1 MVAGSFA
8 CPSSWHAFFCRRLHV
23 LFLMVAAAAVSSTC
37 RDAVR
42 VPFVMVVD
50 YLFRV
55 GHAAVTDLDAI
66 SVEDFSELVIFGK
79 VLVY

>member
-1 MVAGSFA
+1 
-8 CPSSWHAFFCRRLHV
+8 
-23 LFLMVAAAAVSSTC
+23 
-37 RDAVR
+37 
-42 VPFVMVVD
+42 MVVD

-66 SVEDFSELVIFGK
+66 LVEDFSELVIFGK